1 MRALLL
7 VVVAVLALG
16 TVACEEFGDVDPV
29 QLACDVCA
37 MVEESGIC
45 EIIQTEQAER
55 CGEGEVLVFTNLK
68 AAVEEGVPLETAC
81 R

>member
-45 EIIQTEQAER
+45 EIIQ
-55 CGEGEVLVFTNLK
+55 
-68 AAVEEGVPLETAC
+68 VEEGVPLETAC